1 MTIKQAAALLN
12 NKTTEIEFSV
22 SSYVSYE
29 HTECFLKIATTRCCD
44 VRIRKYD
51 LLYDCLEISDC
62 NTFQRDHFAPLLLS
76 PNLRK
81 IKIANCTALCDDVLQ
96 IAFRHHRFRFLKELR
111 LKRCEG
117 VSKDVFSSIFLSESN
132 ALNYIV
138 IEDSPSLG
146 TLENQREWLSIAAA
160 HNWQLLIFIF

>member
-1 MTIKQAAALLN
+1 MFLENCDNALL
-12 NKTTEIEFSV
+12 
-22 SSYVSYE
+22 
-29 HTECFLKIATTRCCD
+29 RCTYTN
-44 VRIRKYD
+44 YD

-160 HNWQLLIFIF
+160 HNWKLLIFIF